1 MGEKSIEKIIT
12 SLSSVLEVENLY
24 NSILKSPIWLEYTLS
39 KSALWPHQI
48 GTVQEAL
55 QKWPIKNL
63 FADEVGLGKTLE
75 VGATLNIYTLIKIL
89 RKY

>member
-1 MGEKSIEKIIT
+1 M
-12 SLSSVLEVENLY
+12 
-24 NSILKSPIWLEYTLS
+24 KSPIWLEYTLS

-63 FADEVGLGKTLE
+63 FADEVGLEKLRSWCNLKYLHTHK
-75 VGATLNIYTLIKIL
+75 NIKKFNFMSSLSYNSMA
-89 RKY
+89 RRNE